1 MNKQLLWVIIVILV
15 VAMFTAP
22 VKNFMS
28 KYKKDDNDLNT
39 VNFTQESEE
48 TSPSLEASA
57 ISDFTETVTNID
69 NGFWLREYDGEIAVF
84 SGNETSPT
92 LKTGIKVST
101 LRSNDR
107 AALTQGIYA
116 STSEDVAALI
126 EDLGS

>member
-84 SGNETSPT
+84 SGNETSPS